1 MYFSFAW
8 DVVTP
13 KEEIDNTSNSK
24 IDKIFSYRLSPSH
37 RYLAYSSYH
46 FSISLHIKGYNFT
59 INLKMSVFLQKC
71 RKRGFLRI
79 NIEKNKKGTNFVPF
93 HHLYV

>member
-1 MYFSFAW
+1 MYFSSAW

-46 FSISLHIKGYNFT
+46 FSISLYIKGYNFT
-59 INLKMSVFLQKC
+59 INLKNVGFSSKVQKKEIFEDKY
-71 RKRGFLRI
+71 R
-79 NIEKNKKGTNFVPF
+79 EE
-93 HHLYV
+93 

>member
-1 MYFSFAW
+1 MYFSSAW

-13 KEEIDNTSNSK
+13 KEEIDNISNSK

-59 INLKMSVFLQKC
+59 RNLKNVGFSSKVQKKEIFEDKY
-71 RKRGFLRI
+71 R
-79 NIEKNKKGTNFVPF
+79 EE
-93 HHLYV
+93 

>member
-46 FSISLHIKGYNFT
+46 FSISLHIKRLQFYNKFE
-59 INLKMSVFLQKC
+59 KC
-71 RKRGFLRI
+71 RFSSKVQ
-79 NIEKNKKGTNFVPF
+79 KKGIFEDK
-93 HHLYV
+93 YREE

>member
-1 MYFSFAW
+1 MKYFPVSASNKSAAAASICIFSSAW
-8 DVVTP
+8 DVVTT

-46 FSISLHIKGYNFT
+46 FSISLHIKRLQFYKKFE
-59 INLKMSVFLQKC
+59 KCWFFFKSV
-71 RKRGFLRI
+71 
-79 NIEKNKKGTNFVPF
+79 EKGDF
-93 HHLYV
+93 

>member
-46 FSISLHIKGYNFT
+46 FSISLHIKRLQFYNKFE
-59 INLKMSVFLQKC
+59 KC
-71 RKRGFLRI
+71 RFFFKSA
-79 NIEKNKKGTNFVPF
+79 EKGDF
-93 HHLYV
+93 